1 MMDLVV
7 TRYYSKKFKELKSKR
22 NLRLISKEVYL
33 KKLKELRSDL
43 YQDTK
48 FDVDKI
54 VLDIDI

>member
-1 MMDLVV
+1 MRDIVV
-7 TRYYSKKFKELKSKR
+7 TRYYSKKIEELKSKR

-33 KKLKELRSDL
+33 KKLKEIRCELD
-43 YQDTK
+43 QDTK